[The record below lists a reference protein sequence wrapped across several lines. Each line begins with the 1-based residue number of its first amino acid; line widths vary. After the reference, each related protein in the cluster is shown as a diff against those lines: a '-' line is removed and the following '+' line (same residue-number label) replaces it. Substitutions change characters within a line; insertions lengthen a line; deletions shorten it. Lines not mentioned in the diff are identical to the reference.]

1 MTLIPDPQPVR
12 AFLDPK
18 HLDFAGRVAEFAARD
33 IATLPAAA
41 DDAGARIQARE
52 ILARLG
58 SGGWLAPIGD
68 QDWRSCC
75 LVREALGAASPLA
88 DAVFALQALGAL
100 PVHMARS

>member
-1 MTLIPDPQPVR
+1 MLPDPQPVR

-18 HLDFAGRVAEFAARD
+18 HLDFAARVADFAARE
-33 IATLPAAA
+33 IAPLPAPS
-41 DDAGARIQARE
+41 DDAGARVQAKE
-52 ILARLG
+52 ILATLG

-88 DAVFALQALGAL
+88 DAVFALQALGSL
-100 PVHMARS
+100 PLLMAGSK